1 MRGLLEK
8 YCRSNPYNW
17 FNFFD
22 FWGEGMGSSGRCA
35 RGRAGCWGPLC
46 WGWQA
51 WRGGAAVSAAAATA
65 QDLAQDL
72 DKLMALLA
80 QRQHGHVTFVE
91 EHFLA
96 VLDRPVESSGELLY
110 DAPDHLEKRT
120 LKPKPET
127 VVFEH
132 GVITAHRGRHTYV
145 LNLSDYPADRAAY
158 RQHTGDAGG
167 RPSFSRAH
175 LQSHVRRHV
184 GPLDAT
190 APAFRHLSRKVGE
203 ADPHRRRAG
212 RHSFRGNTAG
222 RWRPLA
228 VDHRARSPAMTRP
241 GVVGTLVWVVL
252 AAIAA
257 VVVVRARYTT
267 DLSAFLPKSPTAT
280 QRLLVDQLRDGLA
293 SRLIIVAIEGAD
305 SQTRARISVAMA
317 ERLRPDAQFVSINN
331 GESAG
336 MDRDRAFLFEH
347 RYLLSDSVTP
357 ERFTVEGLKE
367 AIQDTVDLL
376 ASPAGLLVKELLP
389 HDPTGEMVEIVGQL
403 GGGGA
408 PRTENG
414 VWSSGDGKRAL
425 IVAQTRALGSDTDGQ
440 QRAVEAIRRAFA
452 AADGRGSDGA
462 APANGQA
469 AASGAAPANGQAGAS
484 SAASAGG
491 QAGASSATAAN
502 APAAPNSPH
511 RVTLLMSGPGVF
523 AVNSRATIIKEVTRL
538 SILSTAVIVALL
550 LGVYRSATALV
561 LGLVPVASGAL
572 AGVAAVALGLGVVH
586 GITLGFGVTLI
597 GEAVDYS
604 IYLFIQRDKAPQARR
619 PRPASRTPAPQ
630 RRARGSPT
638 RARGALG
645 LAALRVA
652 DHPARDARP
661 RCAGLP
667 RCCRP
672 GFSGLAQLGLYSIA
686 GLVAAGLV
694 TRFVLPHW
702 LPRNFAIRDVSPI
715 GVAVSRLLQRVKG
728 APVIAIAVAAL
739 AGIVL
744 YIHRDTLWNRE
755 LSALSPVSL
764 ADQDLDAQL
773 RVDIRAPDVRYLV
786 VVSAPDEQSTLDVA
800 EKVGARLDKLVDAD
814 VIGGFDSPAHYL
826 PSQAA
831 TTRTSGELAG
841 LPTSCAT
848 RLQKAV
854 VGMPVRAER
863 LRAFPDRHR
872 DGPNPAASD
881 TQGSR

>member
-1 MRGLLEK
+1 
-8 YCRSNPYNW
+8 
-17 FNFFD
+17 
-22 FWGEGMGSSGRCA
+22 
-35 RGRAGCWGPLC
+35 
-46 WGWQA
+46 
-51 WRGGAAVSAAAATA
+51 
-65 QDLAQDL
+65 
-72 DKLMALLA
+72 
-80 QRQHGHVTFVE
+80 
-91 EHFLA
+91 
-96 VLDRPVESSGELLY
+96 
-110 DAPDHLEKRT
+110 
-120 LKPKPET
+120 
-127 VVFEH
+127 
-132 GVITAHRGRHTYV
+132 
-145 LNLSDYPADRAAY
+145 
-158 RQHTGDAGG
+158 
-167 RPSFSRAH
+167 
-175 LQSHVRRHV
+175 
-184 GPLDAT
+184 
-190 APAFRHLSRKVGE
+190 
-203 ADPHRRRAG
+203 
-212 RHSFRGNTAG
+212 
-222 RWRPLA
+222 
-228 VDHRARSPAMTRP
+228 MTRA

-252 AAIAA
+252 AATAA
-257 VVVVRARYTT
+257 VVIVRARYTT

-305 SQTRARISVAMA
+305 SPTRARISVAMA
-317 ERLRPDAQFVSINN
+317 ERLRPDSQFVSINN

-336 MDRDRAFLFEH
+336 MDRDRTFLFEH
-347 RYLLSDSVTP
+347 RYLLSDAVTP
-357 ERFTVEGLKE
+357 ERFTVEGLKG

-376 ASPAGLLVKELLP
+376 ASPAGLLVKEVLP

-440 QRAVEAIRRAFA
+440 QRAVGAIRQAFA
-452 AADGRGSDGA
+452 AASSAADGKAVANGGA
-462 APANGQA
+462 AVNESADASGAA
-469 AASGAAPANGQAGAS
+469 AASGPAGAS
-484 SAASAGG
+484 G
-491 QAGASSATAAN
+491 QAVPTD
-502 APAAPNSPH
+502 PH

-604 IYLFIQRDKAPQARR
+604 IYLFIQRQTQA
-619 PRPASRTPAPQ
+619 SQTPANDGRPDTGAGWQ
-630 RRARGSPT
+630 RSVWPT
-638 RARGALG
+638 IRLG
-645 LAALRVA
+645 MLTSVCGFASL
-652 DHPARDARP
+652 
-661 RCAGLP
+661 LP
-667 RCCRP
+667 S

-702 LPRNFAIRDVSPI
+702 LPRNFAIRDVAPI
-715 GVAVSRLLQRVKG
+715 GVAVSKLLLRIRG

-786 VVSAPDEQSTLDVA
+786 VVSAPDEQSTLEVA
-800 EKVGARLDKLVDAD
+800 QKVGARLDKLVDAD

-826 PSQAA
+826 PSQATQRA
-831 TTRTSGELAG
+831 RQASLPPADELRE
-841 LPTSCAT
+841 
-848 RLQKAV
+848 RLQQAV
-854 VGMPVRAER
+854 VGMPVRIER
-863 LRAFPDRHR
+863 LEPFLTDIATARTQPLLTRKDLDNTSMASGFDALMMRAREHQDSRSPHESPDHPGQIALLPLRAS
-872 DGPNPAASD
+872 PSNPSYIDDRRVRSAVEEAAPGQATVLD
-881 TQGSR
+881 I

>member
-1 MRGLLEK
+1 
-8 YCRSNPYNW
+8 
-17 FNFFD
+17 
-22 FWGEGMGSSGRCA
+22 
-35 RGRAGCWGPLC
+35 
-46 WGWQA
+46 
-51 WRGGAAVSAAAATA
+51 
-65 QDLAQDL
+65 
-72 DKLMALLA
+72 
-80 QRQHGHVTFVE
+80 
-91 EHFLA
+91 
-96 VLDRPVESSGELLY
+96 
-110 DAPDHLEKRT
+110 
-120 LKPKPET
+120 
-127 VVFEH
+127 
-132 GVITAHRGRHTYV
+132 
-145 LNLSDYPADRAAY
+145 
-158 RQHTGDAGG
+158 
-167 RPSFSRAH
+167 
-175 LQSHVRRHV
+175 
-184 GPLDAT
+184 
-190 APAFRHLSRKVGE
+190 
-203 ADPHRRRAG
+203 
-212 RHSFRGNTAG
+212 
-222 RWRPLA
+222 
-228 VDHRARSPAMTRP
+228 MTRP
-241 GVVGTLVWVVL
+241 GVASTLIWVVL

-293 SRLIIVAIEGAD
+293 SRLIIVAIEGVD
-305 SQTRARISVAMA
+305 SQTRARISVTMA
-317 ERLRPDAQFVSINN
+317 DRLRHDAQFVSINN
-331 GESAG
+331 GESTG

-357 ERFTVEGLKE
+357 ERFTVEGLKG

-376 ASPAGLLVKELLP
+376 ASPAGLLVKEFLP

-414 VWSSGDGKRAL
+414 VWSSADGKRAL
-425 IVAQTRALGSDTDGQ
+425 LVAQTQALGSDTDGQ
-440 QRAVEAIRRAFA
+440 QRAVEAIRQAFA
-452 AADGRGSDGA
+452 AAE
-462 APANGQA
+462 GQSRA
-469 AASGAAPANGQAGAS
+469 
-484 SAASAGG
+484 
-491 QAGASSATAAN
+491 
-502 APAAPNSPH
+502 
-511 RVTLLMSGPGVF
+511 TLLMSGPGVF

-550 LGVYRSATALV
+550 LGVYRSATALL

-604 IYLFIQRDKAPQARR
+604 IYLFIQRQTLAPQTA
-619 PRPASRTPAPQ
+619 ASRGQPDLGAGWQ
-630 RRARGSPT
+630 RSVWPT
-638 RARGALG
+638 IRLG
-645 LAALRVA
+645 MLTSVCGFASL
-652 DHPARDARP
+652 
-661 RCAGLP
+661 LP
-667 RCCRP
+667 S

-702 LPRNFAIRDVSPI
+702 LPRNFAIRDVAPI
-715 GVAVSRLLQRVKG
+715 GVAVSRLLQRVRG
-728 APVIAIAVAAL
+728 APLIAIAVAVL

-786 VVSAPDEQSTLDVA
+786 VVSAPDEQSTLEVA

-831 TTRTSGELAG
+831 QRARQASLPAADELRE
-841 LPTSCAT
+841 

-854 VGMPVRAER
+854 VGMPVRIER
-863 LRAFPDRHR
+863 LEPFLTDIATARTQPLLMRKDLDNTSMASGFDALMMRARENQDPHNRHGSPEHPGQIALLPLRASPSNPSYIDDRRVRSAVEEAAPGEATVLDIKGEADALYSTYLSEAVRLSLAGFAAIVILLLVALRSPLRVVRVVIPLALAVLAVAGGFALLGRQLTILHVIGMLLIVAVGSNYALFFDR
-872 DGPNPAASD
+872 RATDAHPGSVPLTLASLLVANVATVVSFGILAFSSVPVLAALGSTVAPGALLALVFSALLARHLPEPA
-881 TQGSR
+881 QPVVG

>member
-1 MRGLLEK
+1 
-8 YCRSNPYNW
+8 
-17 FNFFD
+17 
-22 FWGEGMGSSGRCA
+22 
-35 RGRAGCWGPLC
+35 
-46 WGWQA
+46 
-51 WRGGAAVSAAAATA
+51 
-65 QDLAQDL
+65 
-72 DKLMALLA
+72 
-80 QRQHGHVTFVE
+80 
-91 EHFLA
+91 
-96 VLDRPVESSGELLY
+96 
-110 DAPDHLEKRT
+110 
-120 LKPKPET
+120 
-127 VVFEH
+127 
-132 GVITAHRGRHTYV
+132 
-145 LNLSDYPADRAAY
+145 
-158 RQHTGDAGG
+158 
-167 RPSFSRAH
+167 
-175 LQSHVRRHV
+175 
-184 GPLDAT
+184 
-190 APAFRHLSRKVGE
+190 
-203 ADPHRRRAG
+203 
-212 RHSFRGNTAG
+212 
-222 RWRPLA
+222 
-228 VDHRARSPAMTRP
+228 MTRP

-252 AAIAA
+252 VAIAA

-267 DLSAFLPKSPTAT
+267 DLSAFLPKSPTET

-317 ERLRPDAQFVSINN
+317 DRLRHDAQFVSINN

-336 MDRDRAFLFEH
+336 MDRDRTFLFEH

-357 ERFTVEGLKE
+357 ERFTVEGLKG

-452 AADGRGSDGA
+452 AADGQAAASSAAAASGQVGA
-462 APANGQA
+462 GGTTAANGQA
-469 AASGAAPANGQAGAS
+469 AASSAAAAKGPAGATGQAVS
-484 SAASAGG
+484 
-491 QAGASSATAAN
+491 N
-502 APAAPNSPH
+502 DPH
-511 RVTLLMSGPGVF
+511 RATLLMSGPGVF

-550 LGVYRSATALV
+550 LGVYRSATALL

-604 IYLFIQRDKAPQARR
+604 IYLFIQRQSVAPQAR
-619 PRPASRTPAPQ
+619 TPALVPKREGQPDPGAGGERSGWQ
-630 RRARGSPT
+630 RSVWPT
-638 RARGALG
+638 IRLG
-645 LAALRVA
+645 MLTSVCGFASL
-652 DHPARDARP
+652 
-661 RCAGLP
+661 LP
-667 RCCRP
+667 S

-702 LPRNFAIRDVSPI
+702 LPRNFAIRDVAPI
-715 GVAVSRLLQRVKG
+715 GVAVSRLLQRVRG
-728 APVIAIAVAAL
+728 APVIAIVVAAL

-786 VVSAPDEQSTLDVA
+786 VVSAPDEQSTLAVA
-800 EKVGARLDKLVDAD
+800 EKVGTRLDKLVAAD

-831 TTRTSGELAG
+831 QHARQASLPAADELRE
-841 LPTSCAT
+841 

-854 VGMPVRAER
+854 VGMPVRIER
-863 LRAFPDRHR
+863 LEPFLTDIAAARTQPLLTRKDLDNTSMASGFDALMMRARDHQDSRSRHDSPDHQGQIALLPLRASPSNPSYIDDRRVRSAVEEAAPGQATVLDIKGEADTLYSTYLSEAVRLSLAGFAAIVILLLIALRSPLRVVRVVIPLALAVLAVAGGFALLGRQLTILHVIGMLLIVAVGSNYALFFDRRATDAHPGSVPLTLASLLIANVATVVSFGILAFSSVPVLAALGSTVAPGALLALVFSALLARHL
-872 DGPNPAASD
+872 PEPAPPARAAV
-881 TQGSR
+881 G

>member
-1 MRGLLEK
+1 
-8 YCRSNPYNW
+8 
-17 FNFFD
+17 
-22 FWGEGMGSSGRCA
+22 
-35 RGRAGCWGPLC
+35 
-46 WGWQA
+46 
-51 WRGGAAVSAAAATA
+51 
-65 QDLAQDL
+65 
-72 DKLMALLA
+72 
-80 QRQHGHVTFVE
+80 
-91 EHFLA
+91 
-96 VLDRPVESSGELLY
+96 
-110 DAPDHLEKRT
+110 
-120 LKPKPET
+120 
-127 VVFEH
+127 
-132 GVITAHRGRHTYV
+132 
-145 LNLSDYPADRAAY
+145 
-158 RQHTGDAGG
+158 
-167 RPSFSRAH
+167 
-175 LQSHVRRHV
+175 
-184 GPLDAT
+184 
-190 APAFRHLSRKVGE
+190 
-203 ADPHRRRAG
+203 
-212 RHSFRGNTAG
+212 
-222 RWRPLA
+222 
-228 VDHRARSPAMTRP
+228 MTRA

-252 AAIAA
+252 AATAA
-257 VVVVRARYTT
+257 VVIVRARYTT

-280 QRLLVDQLRDGLA
+280 QRLLVDQLQDGLA

-317 ERLRPDAQFVSINN
+317 ERLHPDSQFVSINN

-347 RYLLSDSVTP
+347 RYLLSDAVTP
-357 ERFTVEGLKE
+357 ERFTVEGLKG

-452 AADGRGSDGA
+452 AAS
-462 APANGQA
+462 GQSRA
-469 AASGAAPANGQAGAS
+469 K
-484 SAASAGG
+484 
-491 QAGASSATAAN
+491 
-502 APAAPNSPH
+502 
-511 RVTLLMSGPGVF
+511 LLMSGPGVF

-550 LGVYRSATALV
+550 LGVYRSATALL

-604 IYLFIQRDKAPQARR
+604 IYLFIQRQTQA
-619 PRPASRTPAPQ
+619 SQTPANEGRPDTGAGWQ
-630 RRARGSPT
+630 RSVWPT
-638 RARGALG
+638 IRLG
-645 LAALRVA
+645 MLTSVCGFASL
-652 DHPARDARP
+652 
-661 RCAGLP
+661 LP
-667 RCCRP
+667 S

-702 LPRNFAIRDVSPI
+702 LPRNFAIRDVAPI
-715 GVAVSRLLQRVKG
+715 GVAVAKLLLRIRG
-728 APVIAIAVAAL
+728 APVIAIGVAAL

-800 EKVGARLDKLVDAD
+800 QKVGARLDKLVDAD

-826 PSQAA
+826 PSQATQRA
-831 TTRTSGELAG
+831 RQASLPPADELRE
-841 LPTSCAT
+841 

-854 VGMPVRAER
+854 VGMPVRIER
-863 LRAFPDRHR
+863 LEPFLTDIATARTQPLLTRKDLDNTSMASGFDALMMRAREHKDPAQIALLPLRASPSNPSYIDDRRVRSAVEAAAPGQATVLDIKGEADALYSTYLSEAVRLSLAGFAAIVILLLIALRSPWRVVRVVIPLALAVLAVAGGFALLGRQLTILHVIGMLLIVAVGSNYALFFDRRAADAHPGSVPLTLASLLIANVATVVSFGILASSSVPVLAALGSTVAPGALLALVFSALLARHLPD
-872 DGPNPAASD
+872 PAPPA
-881 TQGSR
+881 QPAVG